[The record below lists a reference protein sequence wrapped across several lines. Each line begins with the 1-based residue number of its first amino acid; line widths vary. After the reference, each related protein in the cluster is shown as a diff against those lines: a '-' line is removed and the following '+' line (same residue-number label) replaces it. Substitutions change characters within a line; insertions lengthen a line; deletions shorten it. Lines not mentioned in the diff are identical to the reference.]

1 MQFKSWYICCVTCM
15 HAKRTAMHHHFL
27 LTHSRMLWSLSAQLQ
42 EAIVRSDQIQPNMV
56 QAMPLPA
63 TANKLQKKQMAII
76 LKASLPLCSNKTHTC
91 ALTVAPKPDLE
102 LRHISC
108 WLK

>member
-15 HAKRTAMHHHFL
+15 HAKRTAMHHHAL

-42 EAIVRSDQIQPNMV
+42 EAIVGSDQIQPNMV

-76 LKASLPLCSNKTHTC
+76 LATLQQQNTHLCTDCCPKARSGT
-91 ALTVAPKPDLE
+91 
-102 LRHISC
+102 
-108 WLK
+108 